1 MENYQEAKQRYFARL
16 ENIKH
21 LLERLSQASS
31 ENFGVAPEKVARRDM
46 VFVHQVEESGGAA
59 VVHGPCAHG
68 QPQQAGR

>member
-46 VFVHQVEESGGAA
+46 VFVHEVEEKLIDISDRILAMK
-59 VVHGPCAHG
+59 
-68 QPQQAGR
+68 RKLT